1 METQTKPLVIE
12 RTFNAPVHKVWEA
25 ITDNDKLK
33 QWYFDIA
40 AFKPE
45 VGFTFEF
52 YGSKDGKKFLHLC
65 RVTEVIPNQKLSY
78 TWKYDGYPGESL
90 LTFELFA
97 EGDKTRLVLTHSGL
111 NSFPVTDTNDF
122 AVENFTIGWTQ
133 LIGTNLKTF
142 VEKTE

>member
-52 YGSKDGKKFLHLC
+52 YGSKDDKKFLHLC
-65 RVTEVIPNQKLSY
+65 RVTEVIPHQKLSY